1 MATDTEIANQALMR
15 VGAESITSGEWN
27 TPSNERS
34 RVVKNSWPFVRRAV
48 LREHPWNVVTTRE
61 KLTEESTASVGLKP
75 QFDFASSYALPASC
89 IRVLEVDT
97 DEQWRVERAPVAVG
111 VAVNYGGAYPS
122 VASGVVGVQTSG
134 NHNLT
139 SGDRVILTSATHVGL
154 ANTVH
159 TATVLLA
166 QFFTLPDVDPT
177 GFVAGSSSGSVQ
189 KVTMSPAIVTDA
201 TGALS
206 VRFIEDVTDPSDF
219 DPMLTE
225 ALVLRMAA
233 EIVERVTD
241 STRKREMLLA
251 EYDAYMREVK
261 HIEGE
266 EQSPSE
272 FEEDAWITSRY

>member
-1 MATDTEIANQALMR
+1 
-15 VGAESITSGEWN
+15 
-27 TPSNERS
+27 
-34 RVVKNSWPFVRRAV
+34 
-48 LREHPWNVVTTRE
+48 
-61 KLTEESTASVGLKP
+61 
-75 QFDFASSYALPASC
+75 
-89 IRVLEVDT
+89 
-97 DEQWRVERAPVAVG
+97 
-111 VAVNYGGAYPS
+111 
-122 VASGVVGVQTSG
+122 
-134 NHNLT
+134 
-139 SGDRVILTSATHVGL
+139 
-154 ANTVH
+154 
-159 TATVLLA
+159 
-166 QFFTLPDVDPT
+166 
-177 GFVAGSSSGSVQ
+177 
-189 KVTMSPAIVTDA
+189 MSPAIVTDA